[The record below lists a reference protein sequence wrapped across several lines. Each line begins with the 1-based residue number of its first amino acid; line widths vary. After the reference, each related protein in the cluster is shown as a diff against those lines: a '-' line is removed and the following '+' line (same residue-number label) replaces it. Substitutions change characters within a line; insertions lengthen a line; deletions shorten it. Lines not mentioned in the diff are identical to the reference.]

1 MLKEVVV
8 KHLEGRNVVGKKNPH
23 SITVF
28 RDNLNIWWNKI
39 IKDQQHN
46 LSLCLIVKVRTFP
59 HISTH
64 MQREFK
70 GLSGK
75 SCFIYCIPIAYCTSL
90 WRQCYELWFLQFVRQ
105 VLCPQKVSWLVEYI
119 EWLNFSICVLFC
131 SLMVQVCSN
140 MMVQGLIWIMP
151 QPVCPIIRGKDCPM
165 SY

>member
-28 RDNLNIWWNKI
+28 RDNLNIWWNEI

-59 HISTH
+59 HLSTH

-75 SCFIYCIPIAYCTSL
+75 SCFIYCIPINYCTSL

-119 EWLNFSICVLFC
+119 EWLNFSICVLFLFFDGT
-131 SLMVQVCSN
+131 SVFQYDGARTDLDNAAAS
-140 MMVQGLIWIMP
+140 
-151 QPVCPIIRGKDCPM
+151 M
-165 SY
+165 SHHQR